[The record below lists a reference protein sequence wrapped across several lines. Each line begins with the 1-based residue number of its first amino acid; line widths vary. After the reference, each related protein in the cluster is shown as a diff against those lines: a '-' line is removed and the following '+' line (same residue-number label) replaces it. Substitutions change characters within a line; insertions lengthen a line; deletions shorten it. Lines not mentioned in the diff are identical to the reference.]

1 MLKYIKKGVFVF
13 AANFI
18 PAATNRCSLGE
29 HDHGR
34 DYGPLVSHIGAPEN
48 RECVY
53 HTQCLANRVI
63 NNNCPECGLALNS
76 NSIEKFKAKVTP
88 LYAELKQ
95 AQEQADAD
103 ELRQQQADDRAIAE
117 FLQEGEREEVARPIE
132 DNELPLNELEHQE
145 ALQAQRAHDRRRRVN
160 DPDVRAGREL
170 QVRQNP
176 VRSMTQYIYAQS
188 AFEMGARLRSRF
200 CPNITVNRLNVIIWS
215 AVVIAF
221 VARNYF

>member
-1 MLKYIKKGVFVF
+1 MLKYIKKRSFMF

-88 LYAELKQ
+88 LYEELKR

-103 ELRQQQADDRAIAE
+103 ELRQQQEDDRAIAE
-117 FLQEGEREEVARPIE
+117 FLQEGERVEVARPIE
-132 DNELPLNELEHQE
+132 YGELPLNELERQE
-145 ALQAQRAHDRRRRVN
+145 ALRAQRAHDQGRAARINRPGAHDQGRVARINQHVIPADRPRRC
-160 DPDVRAGREL
+160 L
-170 QVRQNP
+170 
-176 VRSMTQYIYAQS
+176 
-188 AFEMGARLRSRF
+188 
-200 CPNITVNRLNVIIWS
+200 NITQNQLTAIVWL
-215 AVVIAF
+215 AVA
-221 VARNYF
+221 VAYVYRNYF